1 MILVTGGL
9 GFIGA
14 HTVRALASL
23 GQRCLAATRS
33 PVPDPAPFTDLGD
46 TVTVVQADAA
56 DPVSLRRAGDGRRIS
71 GIVHLAAPALGLP
84 GGDRAAFVRASVD
97 AVLNLLDAAVE
108 WGAPRVGLASSL
120 GVYRGVPDTPYRED
134 ARLRQVPIDP
144 IPAAK
149 NAMELLAAVVTQ
161 SAGPQVVNMRIA
173 TIWGPGNASRAPVV
187 PNLVHAAVRSEP
199 VQQPVYAA
207 DGADLCYVADC
218 AQAIALLQ
226 CAETLHHS
234 TYNVGSGR
242 STNPAQV
249 RDALLGSFPGVV
261 LELTP
266 GRDTGGP
273 GRDTWLD
280 ITRLRQDTG
289 YQPAYDLDRGLREYV
304 GWLRDGHPY

>member
-33 PVPDPAPFTDLGD
+33 PVPDPAPFADLGD
-46 TVTVVQADAA
+46 MVTVVQAGAA
-56 DPVSLRRAGDGRRIS
+56 DLSSLRRAGDGRRVS
-71 GIVHLAAPALGLP
+71 GIVHLAAPAP
-84 GGDRAAFVRASVD
+84 GPPGERAAFVRASVD
-97 AVLNLLDAAVE
+97 ALLNLLDGAAA
-108 WGAPRVGLASSL
+108 WGVPRVFLASSL
-120 GVYRGVPDTPYRED
+120 GVYQGVPDTPYRED

-149 NAMELLAAVVTQ
+149 NAIELLAAVVTQ
-161 SAGPQVVNMRIA
+161 SAGPQVVNLRIA
-173 TIWGPGNASRAPVV
+173 TIWGPGNTSRAPVV
-187 PNLVHAAVRSEP
+187 PNLVHAAVRGEP

-207 DGADLCYVADC
+207 DGSDLCYVADC
-218 AQAIALLQ
+218 ARAIALLQ

-234 TYNVGSGR
+234 TYNVGCGR
-242 STNPAQV
+242 PASPAQV
-249 RDALLGSFPGVV
+249 RDALLRSIPGAA

-266 GRDTGGP
+266 GRDPGGP
-273 GRDTWLD
+273 GHDTWLD

-289 YQPAYDLDRGLREYV
+289 YQPAYDLDRGLREYI
-304 GWLRDGHPY
+304 GWLRGGHPY